1 MLSNLL
7 NRFQQIMKSIS
18 DKCQHTNLL
27 NAKQK
32 QHSDTVLRFMFYQHS
47 NLSRADGSPRIMQY

>member
-1 MLSNLL
+1 
-7 NRFQQIMKSIS
+7 MKSIS

-32 QHSDTVLRFMFYQHS
+32 QHSDKALHFMLDQHS
-47 NLSRADGSPRIMQY
+47 NLYQVYGNPRIMQY